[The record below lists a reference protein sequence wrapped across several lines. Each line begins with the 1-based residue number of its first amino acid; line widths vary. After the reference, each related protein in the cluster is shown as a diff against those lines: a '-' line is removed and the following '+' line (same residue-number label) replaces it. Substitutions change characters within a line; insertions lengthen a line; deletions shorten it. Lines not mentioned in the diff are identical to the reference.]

1 MQRIFF
7 IIFAAISL
15 LAASSQ
21 VFAQGDKKHPED
33 RDAFIA
39 KRNAFITADL
49 NLTPEEAA
57 AFIPLCNELQDKL
70 FELWYG
76 FGKKERD
83 LWMKKNPTEDEYNQ
97 LLDEM
102 MELKAKETALEKEYY
117 LKFRKVLPAEKVFKY
132 RHSDGKFMRS
142 LMDEKKREKRKQ

>member
-102 MELKAKETALEKEYY
+102 MELKA
-117 LKFRKVLPAEKVFKY
+117 
-132 RHSDGKFMRS
+132 
-142 LMDEKKREKRKQ
+142 